1 MNTNS
6 VLVNS
11 GFADYMVKS
20 LLLGYSH
27 HPMFVLHSS
36 PQHLPTGLPHEAA
49 NTGNIRGRRLIR
61 PGPPRQVP
69 KPHLGVSRRAPAVPR
84 SQLMSP
90 GVERCYSCAG
100 RGRQPIPNAKK
111 GPAEADLSWD
121 LRNPG
126 YASSR
131 HRLRRKTS
139 EPEQY
144 RARSA
149 SVAGSGIGSVVA
161 APQLTGSWFVPLHAA

>member
-61 PGPPRQVP
+61 PGLPRQVP
-69 KPHLGVSRRAPAVPR
+69 RPHLGVSRRAPAVPR

-90 GVERCYSCAG
+90 GVERCYSCADH
-100 RGRQPIPNAKK
+100 GRQPIPNAKK
-111 GPAEADLSWD
+111 GPAEAGSFLGSPK
-121 LRNPG
+121 PG
-126 YASSR
+126 LCFVAPSAP
-131 HRLRRKTS
+131 TQGA
-139 EPEQY
+139 EPEQC

-149 SVAGSGIGSVVA
+149 SVAGSGIGA
-161 APQLTGSWFVPLHAA
+161 ASQLNGSWFAPLHVA